1 MRILF
6 QKLFISF
13 FTSIVFLISCS
24 ESVKN
29 DSLYSDGLGSEEK
42 VLMPTKPLVRWW
54 WFASKINEKDIKRQ
68 LDWVKYHH
76 FGGVEIAWVYPL
88 YRYNKIYRKHHGKTY
103 PHDSTAQQWLSKD
116 WTKMVLFA
124 KKYADSIGLQCD
136 FTLGSAWPSAA
147 EDIPKHLSSQIYGDS
162 SFRQKV
168 TFAWNFPDSLTVINH
183 LDSNAFN
190 FFSKPIME
198 ALNPALMGNKSS
210 IFSDSWEIKLNS
222 DKKIWTKGFENR
234 FYNEYGYDLI
244 PFMNSGLD
252 SFPDVRYDYMKLL
265 NIYILEGFYNPF
277 ERMAKDLGV
286 FSRVQCLASPTDVMS
301 AYAVI
306 DIPESEAMLNTPNF
320 SRIVSSTA
328 ALASK
333 YLVSCETFTCPY
345 GFPGTYMR
353 EEQVADLKMIVD
365 ALLANGVN
373 MFVYHGMPYNTI
385 EGDTNDFFAT
395 TYFGPGSPLEKHL
408 KTFNLY
414 VEKVSRYMRIGKTYS
429 DVAVYI
435 PYEDALMNGAYPKEK
450 QRAWVWGQYEMR
462 YLNMPNEVEG
472 YHPLW
477 INEQFLK
484 KAKMQNDLMK
494 VGDASFTTLYIDVKY
509 LDINALE
516 QILNLAKQGLLV
528 CLKRMPIQPGK
539 NKLNKYALLLE
550 ELVSLNNVSNDLD
563 DVVKNQPLLKS
574 SNMPA
579 YWCKK
584 DEENNLFL
592 FLAQKQSNALK
603 YPLYSGQ
610 SFDCKNDTIQLEIN
624 YNESSVSLDLP
635 FAPYQSKLLKI
646 SPQGNVVEMDIK
658 YVPPDP
664 TIRPK
669 ERQRATF

>member
-88 YRYNKIYRKHHGKTY
+88 FRYNKIYSKHHGKTY

-395 TYFGPGSPLEKHL
+395 TYFGPGSPLEKEIKEL
-408 KTFNLY
+408 NKY
-414 VEKVSRYMRIGKTYS
+414 VEKVSTYMRLGTTYS
-429 DVAVYI
+429 DVAVYL

-462 YLNMPNEVEG
+462 YLKMPNEVEG

-477 INEQFLK
+477 INQEFLNK
-484 KAKMQNDLMK
+484 GK
-494 VGDASFTTLYIDVKY
+494 VENGRLKIGEASFSILYMDVEYIDFE
-509 LDINALE
+509 AL
-516 QILNLAKQGLLV
+516 QRVNQLAKDGLAI
-528 CLKRMPIQPGK
+528 CLKRKPKQAGK
-539 NKLNKYALLLE
+539 TKNAFYDKLLNELLSLE
-550 ELVSLNNVSNDLD
+550 RV
-563 DVVKNQPLLKS
+563 S
-574 SNMPA
+574 SNFSELIDHPPLIFGEYIPA
-579 YWCKK
+579 YWAKV
-584 DEENNLFL
+584 DEEKNLYIFI
-592 FLAQKQSNALK
+592 AQKQSKDLN

-610 SFDCKNDTIQLEIN
+610 SFDCKTDTLTLELNFIENDFPIELVIP
-624 YNESSVSLDLP
+624 S
-635 FAPYQSKLLKI
+635 YQSKLLKI
-646 SPQGNVVEMDIK
+646 SSKGQFTEVNIEYLPSIPV
-658 YVPPDP
+658 
-664 TIRPK
+664 IRPK